1 MRYSNIFKS
10 QNLNVEKEKA
20 PQAEPKQDILLSM
33 VKYNFVFPPS
43 PTLSRQQAASSRYY
57 Q

>member
-10 QNLNVEKEKA
+10 QNLNVEKENA

-43 PTLSRQQAASSRYY
+43 PTLSRQQAASSRYH